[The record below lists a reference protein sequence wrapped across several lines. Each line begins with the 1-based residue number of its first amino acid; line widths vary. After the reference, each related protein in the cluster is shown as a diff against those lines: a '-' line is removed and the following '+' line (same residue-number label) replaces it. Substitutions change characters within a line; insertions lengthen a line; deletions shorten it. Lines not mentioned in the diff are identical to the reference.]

1 MSERMENNTEDYIIR
16 VRPGLNFPPGDAEAT
31 WDGTV
36 SVDILWS
43 EENPLA
49 DDEFG
54 QVMNLTQMI
63 CASVPIM
70 ESDENVAKLMSD
82 YVDDVY
88 NSELRDKP
96 VGVVGSVG
104 NVVQV
109 NFHTKSEVTNG

>member
-49 DDEFG
+49 DEEFG

-70 ESDENVAKLMSD
+70 ESASKLSNKKRGYKWVSMI
-82 YVDDVY
+82 
-88 NSELRDKP
+88 K
-96 VGVVGSVG
+96 
-104 NVVQV
+104 
-109 NFHTKSEVTNG
+109 

>member
-1 MSERMENNTEDYIIR
+1 MSERMENNTEDNIIR

-109 NFHTKSEVTNG
+109 NFQTKSEVTNG

>member
-1 MSERMENNTEDYIIR
+1 MSERMENNAEDYIIR
-16 VRPGLNFPPGDAEAT
+16 VRPGLNFPPGDAEAI

-49 DDEFG
+49 DGEFG

-70 ESDENVAKLMSD
+70 ESDENVAKLLSD

-88 NSELRDKP
+88 NSMLRDKS
-96 VGVVGSVG
+96 VGVTGVVG

-109 NFHTKSEVTNG
+109 NFKTKSEVTDG